1 MSAALS
7 EQGAAR
13 HGARCP
19 VLRSAGAADGWNVRC
34 RRAGR
39 CRKGLAA
46 RGACSVSGPAGA
58 LAAPGADR
66 GTGSG
71 VGKRAA
77 RGESPSLA
85 PRPIPAVSGGFESGW
100 GVAER
105 GAGGNGGP
113 VPLRDVKVKG
123 EGAASPGEPA
133 PALGES
139 PSGVFKVWL
148 RRSAG
153 GSRGDPGWQD
163 AELRRTPGQAPRT
176 LEGVRGVGFC
186 WAGAGLGDIRAGLP
200 PRGSVALPLRPLF
213 YQEFYR
219 KGNS

>member
-1 MSAALS
+1 MSKGPRVTVLGVQFSAA
-7 EQGAAR
+7 QVQRTAGTCGAGGPV
-13 HGARCP
+13 GAEKAWRP
-19 VLRSAGAADGWNVRC
+19 GAPAVSVGRRGRWLHRGLTGGRGRAWGRERPAGNLPPSLPAPSRRSAEASSLAGGLRSAVREVT
-34 RRAGR
+34 A
-39 CRKGLAA
+39 
-46 RGACSVSGPAGA
+46 
-58 LAAPGADR
+58 
-66 GTGSG
+66 
-71 VGKRAA
+71 
-77 RGESPSLA
+77 
-85 PRPIPAVSGGFESGW
+85 
-100 GVAER
+100 
-105 GAGGNGGP
+105 GP
-113 VPLRDVKVKG
+113 VPLQDVKVKG

-186 WAGAGLGDIRAGLP
+186 RAGAGLGDIRAGLP